1 MVFLYVC
8 VCIVGVYV
16 ILGRS
21 FYSFKYATFRL
32 TYSFKGL
39 IEIPFAIV
47 IVKDAFATRACT

>member
-1 MVFLYVC
+1 MVFLY

-21 FYSFKYATFRL
+21 FYSFKYATFHL